1 MEAIM
6 ANESFI
12 FYQSFHKALE
22 SLPAETYKNI
32 MVAIS
37 KYALYGEEPELDGVE
52 NSIFT
57 LIKPQLDANNRR
69 RKTGKENG
77 QKGAEYG
84 KMGGR
89 PKESNSKNPQE
100 TPKEPLDNPQE
111 TPKEP
116 ISEEKKPPNVNVN
129 VNDNVNDNISAPS
142 GAIDEKPES
151 PKRFVKPSLQDVAEY
166 CKGRKNSIDPEA
178 FIAFYESKGWKIG
191 SNAMKDW
198 RMAIITWEKNSAA
211 RPYRA
216 ADSPKIRSVDLLGD
230 PVNPGKIIGGG

>member
-1 MEAIM
+1 MEALM
-6 ANESFI
+6 VNESFI

-22 SLPAETYKNI
+22 SLPAENYKNI
-32 MVAIS
+32 MIAIS
-37 KYALYGEEPELDGVE
+37 KYALYGEEPEMDGIE

-77 QKGAEYG
+77 QKGAKYG

-89 PKESNSKNPQE
+89 PKKSNSEK
-100 TPKEPLDNPQE
+100 PLDNPQK
-111 TPKEP
+111 TPKKP
-116 ISEEKKPPNVNVN
+116 LSEEKKPPNVNVN
-129 VNDNVNDNISAPS
+129 VNDNVNNNISAPS
-142 GAIDEKPES
+142 GAIDKKPES
-151 PKRFVKPSLQDVAEY
+151 PKRFVKPTLQEVAEY
-166 CKGRKNSIDPEA
+166 CKARKNSIDPEA

-198 RMAIITWEKNSAA
+198 RMAIITWEKNSVAK
-211 RPYRA
+211 PYRA
-216 ADSPKIRSVDLLGD
+216 ADSPKIRSVDLLGE